1 MITNIIIIWLIG
13 VFVTLP
19 GWTYL
24 AKVSGEKLGHT
35 RGVYVT
41 TGLIVALIW
50 PIVLGGLVLRTILR
64 ILFPWASD
72 HVAKKVTQIAGDNST
87 QIQSA
92 GDATIRI
99 HSKAPDNIDWERE
112 QVRQMQAQRGR

>member
-13 VFVTLP
+13 VFITLP

-24 AKVSGEKLGHT
+24 AKVSGPQHS

-41 TGLIVALIW
+41 TAVLVALVW
-50 PIVLGGLVLRTILR
+50 PVVLGGLVLRTIFR
-64 ILFPWASD
+64 ILFPWSSS
-72 HVAKKVTQIAGDNST
+72 HIAKKVTQIAGDNST
-87 QIQSA
+87 QIQSV

-99 HSKAPDNIDWERE
+99 HSKAPDNLDWERE
-112 QVRQMQAQRGR
+112 QVRQAQAQRGR